1 MWEVGYVAVGHE
13 VHGEGVV
20 VALCVVVGLLVV
32 VGEEVE
38 AVVLVEEYAVLGFV
52 GGGWFDFEDYGVAL
66 SFEDREHVGGY
77 AVSAL

>member
-1 MWEVGYVAVGHE
+1 M
-13 VHGEGVV
+13 
-20 VALCVVVGLLVV
+20 
-32 VGEEVE
+32 E

-77 AVSAL
+77 AVCAL